1 MALRLQTF
9 WRALGAA
16 IAATAA
22 VLVLA
27 QPVAAAV
34 AAPAAAACPPPLP
47 MSSTATGPQPAER
60 DRGFLWRATRDGRT
74 SYLFGTLHVGKP
86 AWRRL
91 GPKTAA
97 ALRGTDVLALEV
109 DPSDPELLKAM
120 ADIRPPQPL
129 PDELQQRLTRAFE
142 RACVA
147 SESLAQL
154 HPVLQASTLTVLEA
168 RWLGMDPTYAM
179 EQLLSAQAR
188 ALGRRVVSLESA
200 VQQTL
205 ALVPEDE
212 AEARTLLDQSLQQL
226 EDSSGRRVLQKL
238 AAAWEQG
245 DLAVLEDFE
254 RWCECAASDADREF
268 MRKLNDQR
276 NPHLADGIAAQHG
289 QGKRV
294 FAAVGALHMTGPQS
308 LPLLLAQRGFKVERI
323 AFGR

>member
-1 MALRLQTF
+1 
-9 WRALGAA
+9 
-16 IAATAA
+16 
-22 VLVLA
+22 
-27 QPVAAAV
+27 
-34 AAPAAAACPPPLP
+34 
-47 MSSTATGPQPAER
+47 
-60 DRGFLWRATRDGRT
+60 
-74 SYLFGTLHVGKP
+74 
-86 AWRRL
+86 
-91 GPKTAA
+91 
-97 ALRGTDVLALEV
+97 
-109 DPSDPELLKAM
+109 
-120 ADIRPPQPL
+120 
-129 PDELQQRLTRAFE
+129 
-142 RACVA
+142 
-147 SESLAQL
+147 
-154 HPVLQASTLTVLEA
+154 
-168 RWLGMDPTYAM
+168 
-179 EQLLSAQAR
+179 
-188 ALGRRVVSLESA
+188 VVSLESA